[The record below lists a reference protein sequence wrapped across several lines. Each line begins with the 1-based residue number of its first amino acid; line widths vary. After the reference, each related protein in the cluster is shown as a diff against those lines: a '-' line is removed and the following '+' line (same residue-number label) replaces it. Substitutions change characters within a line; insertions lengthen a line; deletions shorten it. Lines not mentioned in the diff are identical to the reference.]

1 MEFIPLGWRRFISK
15 ADASLEGRS
24 GPWRQEL
31 GVGLKQKLRPWEWM
45 SSCKTVLGEKEMG
58 LRTESWRTLTVVVGE
73 EQKER
78 GSRKKWSFQ
87 RGGGGSLIFSLFSSA
102 TPLTSQEVC
111 GGGGRPRGTLVPAQ
125 PPECSQ
131 VKGSQASD
139 WSAWVLELVGTGEV
153 RQGGLPPPSPFL
165 AV

>member
-1 MEFIPLGWRRFISK
+1 MQDR
-15 ADASLEGRS
+15 
-24 GPWRQEL
+24 
-31 GVGLKQKLRPWEWM
+31 
-45 SSCKTVLGEKEMG
+45 VLGEKEMG
-58 LRTESWRTLTVVVGE
+58 LRTESWRTLTVVGGE

-87 RGGGGSLIFSLFSSA
+87 RGGGGSPIFSLFSSA

-131 VKGSQASD
+131 ERQSSQRLECLGSRAGRNRGG
-139 WSAWVLELVGTGEV
+139 AAGGTA
-153 RQGGLPPPSPFL
+153 PSPTL
-165 AV
+165 PGCVTSDEPHSL